1 MNCII
6 PFESKVKFTT
16 PVKEICSISLEHEI
30 TQNDHEILGNFIITG
45 TYKEHELS
53 INTSNFKFTV
63 PFSVD
68 LANRINHDTLE
79 FSIDNFTYD
88 LVGNDMNIFIDYAL
102 YAEDAKEDG
111 CREEMRDVDPLD
123 LIIEDNQEP
132 VEKKIELEETLS
144 QEDPERTID
153 GTTEKGEEIP
163 QEDEVKESSTELR
176 DNNTEANRTENVN
189 EACKEMQD
197 TNSRE
202 MIMPE
207 NISSLGTENDY
218 LTYHVHIVKETDS
231 LESIAMHYKIDK
243 DDIIKLNNI
252 ENVTL
257 NDKLIIPINNE

>member
-111 CREEMRDVDPLD
+111 CREEMGDVDPLD
-123 LIIEDNQEP
+123 LIAMDNQEP
-132 VEKKIELEETLS
+132 VEETLS
-144 QEDPERTID
+144 QEDPERTIEE
-153 GTTEKGEEIP
+153 TNEKEEAIA
-163 QEDEVKESSTELR
+163 QEDEVKEISTELR
-176 DNNTEANRTENVN
+176 DNNTEVNHTENAN
-189 EACKEMQD
+189 ETGEEMQE

>member
-6 PFESKVKFTT
+6 PFESKVKFNT

-30 TQNDHEILGNFIITG
+30 TQNDHEILGNFIISG

-88 LVGNDMNIFIDYAL
+88 LVGNDMNIYIDYAL
-102 YAEDAKEDG
+102 YAEDEKEDIV
-111 CREEMRDVDPLD
+111 REEISEVDPLD
-123 LIIEDNQEP
+123 LIAVEPKDIAEENRKEQEKEDIP
-132 VEKKIELEETLS
+132 VTDAE
-144 QEDPERTID
+144 ERTED
-153 GTTEKGEEIP
+153 TPNESEEVIP
-163 QEDEVKESSTELR
+163 H
-176 DNNTEANRTENVN
+176 NTEIKEDISKEEVMEKIN
-189 EACKEMQD
+189 EQRDGIDEINPQD
-197 TNSRE
+197 I
-202 MIMPE
+202 IMDG
-207 NISSLGTENDY
+207 NISNLGTENDY

-252 ENVTL
+252 ENITL